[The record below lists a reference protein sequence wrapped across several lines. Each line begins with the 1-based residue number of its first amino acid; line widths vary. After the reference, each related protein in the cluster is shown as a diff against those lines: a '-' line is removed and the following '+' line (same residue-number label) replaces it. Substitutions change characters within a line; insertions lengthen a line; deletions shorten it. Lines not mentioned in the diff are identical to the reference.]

1 MFTDALKKTGLTQ
14 VELAE
19 LFGVSRITVNAW
31 LRGRFN
37 PHPLHKD
44 KIHQLTEKLES
55 AVAEGRLPL
64 PDGVPKHQRAH
75 AAQVAIH
82 AD

>member
-1 MFTDALKKTGLTQ
+1 MFTEVLKKTGLTQ

-31 LRGRFN
+31 LRGRFA

-44 KIHQLTEKLES
+44 KIHTMIQQIEA
-55 AVAEGRLPL
+55 AVDKGQLPL
-64 PDGVPKHQRAH
+64 PAGIPKHQRIS
-75 AAQVAIH
+75 AAQTAIQ